1 MKLAEFDISDNEIE
15 FIAIRASGPG
25 GQHVNKVSSA
35 VHLRFDVMASSLPQ
49 SCKDRLLRSSDQRIS
64 SDGVIVIKA
73 KKFRSQDRNKIEAIE
88 RLSELITKATTIKAV
103 RKATRPTLASKK
115 RRIQNKK
122 ARSRTKK
129 LRGSKN
135 IMDS

>member
-1 MKLAEFDISDNEIE
+1 MKLAGFEVLQSDIE
-15 FIAIRASGPG
+15 FVAIRASGPG

-35 VHLRFDVMASSLPQ
+35 VHLRFDIMASSLPQ
-49 SCKDRLLRSSDQRIS
+49 SCKELLLDSSDQRIS

-73 KKFRSQDRNKIEAIE
+73 KKFRSQDKNKTDAIA
-88 RLSELITKATTIKAV
+88 RLDELIRGATATQAV

-115 RRIQNKK
+115 RRIQDKK
-122 ARSRTKK
+122 ARSRTKN